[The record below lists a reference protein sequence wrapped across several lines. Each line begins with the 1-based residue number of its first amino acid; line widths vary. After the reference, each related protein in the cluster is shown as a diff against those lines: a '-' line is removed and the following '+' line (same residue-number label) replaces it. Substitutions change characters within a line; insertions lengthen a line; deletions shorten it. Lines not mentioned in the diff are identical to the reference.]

1 MVFKSPKTKRL
12 KYLQGEKLMTK
23 QITKSYLE
31 YLGITEITPDGKVF
45 TKNGELKPSLVGRS
59 KNNPSNQEKLQVEL
73 YDSEKYKATPKY
85 KRNVHSGRVQIRVH
99 QLVYAWFNN
108 EIPYG
113 KEIHHK
119 DGNCL
124 NNHID
129 NLEALTRAEHRA
141 KHRKL
146 QGRPVKTYT
155 STKEIKCRLDI
166 PRTWYESELK
176 KLEASPITDS
186 QRSAVYAMR
195 AKLRYYDNHIEEAQ
209 KLIEFKKDLM
219 ELSYWKQVFKENNN
233 KKLWHE
239 CCTIEKMVK
248 EKGIEAWPVVK
259 HALDVIHETFGGK

>member
-1 MVFKSPKTKRL
+1 MS
-12 KYLQGEKLMTK
+12 K

-45 TKNGELKPSLVGRS
+45 TKKGERGQSLRS
-59 KNNPSNQEKLQVEL
+59 LPGKYSNNKGYLEL
-73 YDSEKYKATPKY
+73 NLHDPEKYKATPKD
-85 KRNVHSGRVQIRVH
+85 KRNSSSGKVHILVH
-99 QLVYAWFNN
+99 KAVFAWFNS
-108 EIPYG
+108 EVPYG
-113 KEIHHK
+113 FELHHK
-119 DGNCL
+119 DGNRF

-129 NLEALTRAEHRA
+129 NLEALTPAEHRA

-195 AKLRYYDNHIEEAQ
+195 AKLRYYDNHIEEATNQ
-209 KLIEFKKDLM
+209 AEFKKDLA
-219 ELSYWKQVFKENNN
+219 ELSYWKKVFKENDN
-233 KKLWHE
+233 KQLWHE
-239 CCTIEKMVK
+239 CCTIEKLVK
-248 EKGIEAWPVVK
+248 EKGIEAWPAVK
-259 HALDVIHETFGGK
+259 HALDVVHEHFGGK